1 MFTLSI
7 PTAINNIV
15 DTANQVIPETGLID
29 SGATVATPMATDS
42 IINPIADT
50 AINGATEVSMSFWD
64 LCMEG
69 GILMI
74 PIGIL
79 LLFSIYF
86 FIERWLVIRKANRQD
101 DTFMRRIK
109 DYIHE
114 GEIDSALNLCKNVG
128 TPYARLI
135 SKGISRIGRPMND
148 VLVAIENTGNIE
160 IANLSKGLSWLATT
174 ASGAPMLGFLGTV
187 IGMVQAFYNI
197 SAQGSSADIATFS
210 GGIYTA
216 LVTTIAGLIVGVIAL
231 FAYNILV
238 AKINNVMTSLE
249 GKTMEFMDLLNEPA

>member
-1 MFTLSI
+1 MLTLTI
-7 PTAINNIV
+7 PTAGNEFVDTVSSMAPDAAATMADTTSTAV
-15 DTANQVIPETGLID
+15 DTAV
-29 SGATVATPMATDS
+29 GAAPVAS
-42 IINPIADT
+42 L
-50 AINGATEVSMSFWD
+50 SFWD
-64 LCMEG
+64 LCMQG

-74 PIGIL
+74 PIGVL
-79 LLFSIYF
+79 LLLSIYF
-86 FIERWLVIRKANRQD
+86 FIERWLVIRAANRND

-114 GEIDSALNLCKNVG
+114 GEIESALNLCKNVG

-160 IANLSKGLSWLATT
+160 ISKLSKGLPWLATT

-197 SAQGSSADIATFS
+197 SAQGSSADIAPFS

-216 LVTTIAGLIVGVIAL
+216 LVTTIAGLIVGIVAL

>member
-1 MFTLSI
+1 MLTLTI
-7 PTAINNIV
+7 PTVTNELV
-15 DTANQVIPETGLID
+15 DTLT
-29 SGATVATPMATDS
+29 SVATDTMVSTTQSAPAAPDAATD
-42 IINPIADT
+42 A
-50 AINGATEVSMSFWD
+50 VSVASLSFWD
-64 LCMEG
+64 LCMQG

-74 PIGIL
+74 PIAVL

-86 FIERWLVIRKANRQD
+86 FIERWIVIRSANRQD

-114 GEIDSALNLCKNVG
+114 GEIESAINLCKNVG

-160 IANLSKGLSWLATT
+160 ISKLSKGLPWLATT

-216 LVTTIAGLIVGVIAL
+216 LVTTIAGLIVGIVAL

-249 GKTMEFMDLLNEPA
+249 AKTMEFMDLLNEPA